1 MNTLKTGLLMAVL
14 TALLVAIGQAVLG
27 TKGALFFLIIALGMN
42 LFSYYYSDKMTIAM
56 TKSRPLSQE
65 EAPDIH
71 EIVERLAVKAGIPKP
86 RVYLTPMAQPNAFAT
101 GRNPQHAAVAVTDG
115 LMRLLNREEIE
126 GVLAHEIAHIKN
138 RDILVSTIA
147 AALAGA
153 ITMIANVLQWGL
165 IFGMGRGDDEG
176 EGIGGLL
183 GTLVMIIVAP
193 LAAMLVQMA
202 ISRSREYLAD
212 AVGAHLSGNPD
223 GLANAL
229 LKLEQAAHRI
239 PSQVNPAA
247 SHMFI
252 VHPLSAQSMAN
263 LFSTHPPIKDRVE
276 RLRKM
281 RIGIS

>member
-1 MNTLKTGLLMAVL
+1 MNTLKTGLLMAGL
-14 TALLVAIGQAVLG
+14 TALLVVIGQTVGG
-27 TKGALFFLIIALGMN
+27 TKGALFFFIIALGMN
-42 LFSYYYSDKMTIAM
+42 FFSYYYSDKMTIMM
-56 TKSRPLSQE
+56 TNSRPLSRA
-65 EAPDIH
+65 EAPFIH
-71 EIVERLAVKAGIPKP
+71 ETVERLANKAGIPKP

-101 GRNPQHAAVAVTDG
+101 GRNPQHAAVAVTEG
-115 LMRLLNREEIE
+115 LIRLLNREEIE

-147 AALAGA
+147 AAMAGA
-153 ITMIANVLQWGL
+153 ITMIAHALQWGL
-165 IFGMGRGDDEG
+165 IFGMGRGEDEE

-193 LAAMLVQMA
+193 VAAMLVQMA

-212 AVGAHLSGNPD
+212 ATGAYLSGHPD

-229 LKLEQAAHRI
+229 LKLEQAAHHV

-252 VHPLSAQSMAN
+252 VHPLAGQSLAN
-263 LFSTHPPIKDRVE
+263 LFSTHPPIRDRVE
-276 RLRKM
+276 RLRRM